1 MTEEYELRVCDLNAI
16 ESRVIGWLSGC
27 ERLNKVF
34 ADGLDPYKDFGK
46 EMYGKPYDQITK
58 KERND
63 SKPGSL
69 GCLGAFTQ
77 VLTPRGFVRIVNL
90 QADDLIHDGEGWQA
104 HGGVIA
110 QGRKEVFDLGG
121 LQITKDHLVLTPEG
135 WQEAW
140 HVHQNTQSV
149 LRATDLAN
157 GLLKATFARTEATST
172 TSAAVSDVDE
182 HKRFTDTTL
191 NLEKRARASSAR
203 TPKFWSKKARST
215 CFSPIGLVISSIAW
229 PTATTPFCRVVAAPA
244 RLGTATAAGASPASS
259 KVLKT
264 SSGTASR
271 WLAWATQGSK
281 STALT
286 TTGTTRKAI
295 SDSCLLRPIIATR
308 RGCGGSNTKENA
320 GSPKTFGER
329 SRRAIAVLRR
339 FVAKSARAFRLSKSS
354 RTSGFVKVPTYDV
367 SNAGPLNRFV
377 VLTDRGPLV
386 VHNCGFRLGGG
397 ALDPVTGKRTG
408 LWGYAEKMGVDLT
421 QEQSEQNVKVFRAI
435 YPEIPVLWY
444 DFESAAA
451 KCMRTSQPVNVGPF
465 LRFERRAPYL
475 MLRLPSGRFIYYF
488 QPKMVELWFAKHPT
502 KGHIK
507 NLGQDAARAERAKE
521 KGWKVWSKVNLSYMG
536 KPQNKPG
543 WVRLPTHGGKLT
555 ENAVQAVARDILK
568 EGMLRADE
576 DGFNI
581 VGHVYDEII
590 TCHTKTDTYHTV
602 KRLADLMTQPI
613 DWAPGLLLGA
623 AGWSGSFYKKD

>member
-27 ERLNKVF
+27 ARLNKVF

-110 QGRKEVFDLGG
+110 QGLKEVFDLGG

-140 HVHQNTQSV
+140 HVHQNAQSV

-157 GLLKATFARTEATST
+157 DLLKATFA
-172 TSAAVSDVDE
+172 
-182 HKRFTDTTL
+182 
-191 NLEKRARASSAR
+191 
-203 TPKFWSKKARST
+203 
-215 CFSPIGLVISSIAW
+215 
-229 PTATTPFCRVVAAPA
+229 
-244 RLGTATAAGASPASS
+244 
-259 KVLKT
+259 
-264 SSGTASR
+264 
-271 WLAWATQGSK
+271 
-281 STALT
+281 
-286 TTGTTRKAI
+286 
-295 SDSCLLRPIIATR
+295 
-308 RGCGGSNTKENA
+308 
-320 GSPKTFGER
+320 
-329 SRRAIAVLRR
+329 
-339 FVAKSARAFRLSKSS
+339 KSARAG
-354 RTSGFVKVPTYDV
+354 GFVKVPTYDV

-451 KCMRTSQPVNVGPF
+451 KCMRTNQPVNVGPF